1 MIKVGGITVSVKM
14 RLTEKRL
21 TCYDSDNERVEG
33 CSKGGGIG
41 GGGGGGVQLAQVY
54 SLHSDGLIPVRA
66 TAAQCPSG
74 GLKIGAEAKNSAAL
88 CSFKAALTRPR
99 PSRANLHSHI

>member
-1 MIKVGGITVSVKM
+1 MIPTMNAWRSVAG
-14 RLTEKRL
+14 
-21 TCYDSDNERVEG
+21 RV
-33 CSKGGGIG
+33 G

-54 SLHSDGLIPVRA
+54 SPHSDGLIPVRA

-88 CSFKAALTRPR
+88 CSLKAALTWPR
-99 PSRANLHSHI
+99 PSRANLHHTFLFLLKARL